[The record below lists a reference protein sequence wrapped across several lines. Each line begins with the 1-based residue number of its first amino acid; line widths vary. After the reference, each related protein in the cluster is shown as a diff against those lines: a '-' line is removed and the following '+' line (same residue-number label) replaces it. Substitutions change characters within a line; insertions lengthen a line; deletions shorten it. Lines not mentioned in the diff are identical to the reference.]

1 MGCFYFTIPVVGGWY
16 VMQWAISKSHDE
28 IGLRGEKLQHKQLQG
43 YGDKTVIDGRD
54 EKVGAGGRFG
64 GVHLA
69 VSDSNT
75 QQNNKM
81 MLESMFKKERR
92 KRNKDKQQQKNEDN
106 EI

>member
-1 MGCFYFTIPVVGGWY
+1 
-16 VMQWAISKSHDE
+16 MQWAISKSHDE
-28 IGLRGEKLQHKQLQG
+28 IGERGEKLQHKQLQG
-43 YGDKTVIDGRD
+43 YGNKTVIDGRN

-69 VSDSNT
+69 VSDGNT

-81 MLESMFKKERR
+81 MLAAMLKKERR
-92 KRNKDKQQQKNEDN
+92 KRNKDRQQQNEDN